1 MIFHGLVSTVS
12 RLQEVSLLFTNKF
25 PGIPGTYLINLRR
38 MKDRVDLEFPGA
50 NTQKNAIN
58 SLKFRGSVL
67 WNH

>member
-1 MIFHGLVSTVS
+1 MDWFQLSQGYRATTGI
-12 RLQEVSLLFTNKF
+12 SLLFTNKF